1 MSARWWR
8 HARDAAIL
16 YVVDATEQK
25 ALEEKYAQSQKMEA
39 VGKLAGGIA
48 HDFNN
53 VLTAILGFSD
63 LLLQTH
69 RPGDPAYRDII
80 NIKNSA
86 TRAAGLVGQLLGFS
100 RRQTQQ
106 NEPGPRRDDLCWI
119 ADAPDLGRRDV
130 KMVFEPPRDLW
141 SGPTAARSRTSSS
154 TWQSTPAMPCRRAA
168 RSPSTRSQRQRRE
181 SQRLARRACRS
192 ANTW

>member
-1 MSARWWR
+1 MGDKVGGAADRRAYVRRLYVSPLVAT

-86 TRAAGLVGQLLGFS
+86 TRAAGSSASCSAS
-100 RRQTQQ
+100 R
-106 NEPGPRRDDLCWI
+106 G
-119 ADAPDLGRRDV
+119 GR
-130 KMVFEPPRDLW
+130 
-141 SGPTAARSRTSSS
+141 RSRTSPRTS
-154 TWQSTPAMPCRRAA
+154 A
-168 RSPSTRSQRQRRE
+168 R
-181 SQRLARRACRS
+181 
-192 ANTW
+192 

>member
-1 MSARWWR
+1 MP
-8 HARDAAIL
+8 
-16 YVVDATEQK
+16 TEQK

-106 NEPGPRRDDLCWI
+106 NEPS
-119 ADAPDLGRRDV
+119 DLGEMISADRRC
-130 KMVFEPPRDLW
+130 
-141 SGPTAARSRTSSS
+141 SR
-154 TWQSTPAMPCRRAA
+154 P
-168 RSPSTRSQRQRRE
+168 
-181 SQRLARRACRS
+181 RS
-192 ANTW
+192 ARP